1 MRYRIIPNSVL
12 AVLDDFDCVL
22 ESFKL
27 LQYAS
32 AKYFAVAKCIDFA
45 KILTN
50 PINTPVPDCLPPAD
64 EVAFDGSDFIYFQV
78 TFKGLELKLTDRFM
92 NLVQA
97 GASVLSVSTVFIQD
111 LFKLRSKR
119 LARLGKHFQ
128 TMVSQLFGINGV
140 YELDLLCQ
148 FLYITNY
155 DLENDTYTF
164 IINYPI
170 NGYLYEISF
179 DYDIHT
185 ALIEE
190 TVKVEV

>member
-50 PINTPVPDCLPPAD
+50 PINTPIPDCLPPAD
-64 EVAFDGSDFIYFQV
+64 EVVLNGSDFIYFQV
-78 TFKGLELKLTDRFM
+78 TFKGLGLNLTNRLM

-119 LARLGKHFQ
+119 LARIGKRFQ
-128 TMVSQLFGINGV
+128 ELVSQLFNIKGV

-164 IINYPI
+164 VINYPI
-170 NGYLYEISF
+170 NGYLYGVSYGF
-179 DYDIHT
+179 DIHT